1 MSDLLS
7 EGWEGGI
14 WVELIQVK
22 FAVRVEV
29 GEVDREGMMG
39 MGSGSLIG
47 RRMVDRMRVRIIW
60 ITTGRRD
67 RTLMRMK
74 IGHTQMLP

>member
-1 MSDLLS
+1 MS